1 MIKNITNLRYESIIF
16 YRKSTLIS
24 IVILSIPN
32 YSVLANLLPTAYE
45 KEERG
50 KIEVKGKGEMT
61 TYWIKGKSGRTPP
74 TKEEVCL

>member
-1 MIKNITNLRYESIIF
+1 MNQISRTYIIYIDDIIDNIICKII
-16 YRKSTLIS
+16 
-24 IVILSIPN
+24 N
-32 YSVLANLLPTAYE
+32 YSALANLLPTAYE

-74 TKEEVCL
+74 TKEEVCE

>member
-1 MIKNITNLRYESIIF
+1 MYIDDIIDNIKYLII
-16 YRKSTLIS
+16 
-24 IVILSIPN
+24 N
-32 YSVLANLLPTAYE
+32 YSALANLLPTAYE

-74 TKEEVCL
+74 TKEEVCK

>member
-1 MIKNITNLRYESIIF
+1 MNQISLTLYIIYIDDIIDNIKYLIINH
-16 YRKSTLIS
+16 SA
-24 IVILSIPN
+24 
-32 YSVLANLLPTAYE
+32 LANLLPTAYE

-74 TKEEVCL
+74 TKEEVCE